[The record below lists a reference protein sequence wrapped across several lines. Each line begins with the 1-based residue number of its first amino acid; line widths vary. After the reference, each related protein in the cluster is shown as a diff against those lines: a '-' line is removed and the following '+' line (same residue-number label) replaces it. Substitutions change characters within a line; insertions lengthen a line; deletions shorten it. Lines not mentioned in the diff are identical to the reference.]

1 MRKTINLS
9 GGIVNRGNPWAVGQL
24 PSGPSSDRS
33 TRRCAGISTNT
44 GRHVQEL
51 ENLPLVRRSDWDN
64 QPIVCHFIP
73 MLFCESDQVGVCRI
87 AFVSN
92 MCRKEAA
99 VGAQHTF
106 RAHSVFVLNDL
117 TRAQMVSAKLFGT
130 KSVIQDHN
138 IELHLVLPERLP
150 QPFVQPG

>member
-87 AFVSN
+87 AFVTTVKDSN
-92 MCRKEAA
+92 GWIRWSLILRY
-99 VGAQHTF
+99 F
-106 RAHSVFVLNDL
+106 
-117 TRAQMVSAKLFGT
+117 SASGDKR
-130 KSVIQDHN
+130 
-138 IELHLVLPERLP
+138 P
-150 QPFVQPG
+150 

>member
-24 PSGPSSDRS
+24 PSGPSTDRS
-33 TRRCAGISTNT
+33 PRRCAGISTNT

-92 MCRKEAA
+92 MCRKEA
-99 VGAQHTF
+99 GLGSQHTF
-106 RAHSVFVLNDL
+106 HAHSVCLLNEL
-117 TRAQMVSAKLFGT
+117 TSAQMVSAKLFWTIGA
-130 KSVIQDHN
+130 IQDDD
-138 IELHLVLPERLP
+138 IESHLVLPR
-150 QPFVQPG
+150 

>member
-9 GGIVNRGNPWAVGQL
+9 GGIVNRGTPWAVGQL

-51 ENLPLVRRSDWDN
+51 ENLALVRRSDWDN

-92 MCRKEAA
+92 MCRKEAG
-99 VGAQHTF
+99 VSTQPTF
-106 RAHSVFVLNDL
+106 PAHSGSVLHTSTNPTHVPPTLFVS
-117 TRAQMVSAKLFGT
+117 TW
-130 KSVIQDHN
+130 
-138 IELHLVLPERLP
+138 
-150 QPFVQPG
+150 